1 MVVATLGKAAPAK
14 VPNLAIA
21 RAFASHPVR
30 ACHLGREIP
39 PLPGELGVSAG
50 LLGVEPLSWVAAA
63 TDIWKVTKAGRPPF
77 RRDEAFIVGMFA
89 LGASGFTFAFFI
101 RPPEDLF
108 GLVSVVLLSALSQR
122 LPVKLY
128 SDGQVSISFVGTLLA
143 ALLFGPT
150 GAVLAAASVA
160 LVSYSM
166 SDRQPKKLVFNFGH
180 NCLSAFLAGAVIV
193 AVGDAVAFAGPME
206 QLIVGASGAVV
217 LFAVDAWA
225 VSAIISLTSGRSLQS
240 AYRENFGWLL
250 PHYLVLGLV
259 AGGLAIVYSQLG
271 VAAILVLALPLLLSR
286 YSMEQFVE
294 RTRDN
299 VLRLEKSNDQLQH
312 AYVEIRDISDE
323 LSDAYTGT
331 LESLVTALDVRDQE
345 TRGHSVRVATHSL
358 DIARVL
364 GVYSEEELATI
375 YRGALMHDVGKIG
388 VPDGILLKP
397 AKLTDEEWEFM
408 RRHSA
413 LGYRILAQVPYLRPA
428 AKIVLAHHERW
439 DGDGYPRRLKGENI
453 PLGARI
459 FALADTYDAIISD
472 RPYRRGQTPDAALKE
487 ILRCAGTQFDPKV
500 IEAFEAAFPRWREED
515 PGADTHPLYLPSWK
529 RKASDAPGRAA
540 S

>member
-1 MVVATLGKAAPAK
+1 
-14 VPNLAIA
+14 
-21 RAFASHPVR
+21 
-30 ACHLGREIP
+30 
-39 PLPGELGVSAG
+39 
-50 LLGVEPLSWVAAA
+50 
-63 TDIWKVTKAGRPPF
+63 
-77 RRDEAFIVGMFA
+77 MFA
-89 LGASGFTFAFFI
+89 LGAIGFTGAFFI
-101 RPPEDLF
+101 SPQHDLF
-108 GLVSVVLLSALSQR
+108 GLACVVLLSALSER

-128 SDGQVSISFVGTLLA
+128 SDGQVSISFVGTLLSV
-143 ALLFGPT
+143 LLFGPA
-150 GAVLAAASVA
+150 GGVLAAASVA
-160 LVSYSM
+160 LVTYLM

-180 NCLSAFLAGAVIV
+180 NSLSAFLAGTAVVGLGGVLSFGDPVQPLLVGAAAAVI
-193 AVGDAVAFAGPME
+193 
-206 QLIVGASGAVV
+206 

-225 VSAIISLTSGRSLQS
+225 VSQIISMTSGRSLRS

-250 PHYLVLGLV
+250 PHYVVLGLV
-259 AGGLAIVYSQLG
+259 AGGLAIAYHQLG
-271 VAAILVLALPLLLSR
+271 VAAVLVLALPLLLSR
-286 YSMEQFVE
+286 YSIEQFVE

-312 AYVEIRDISDE
+312 AFVEIRDISEE
-323 LSDAYTGT
+323 LRDAYTGT

-358 DIARVL
+358 EIARML
-364 GVYSEEELATI
+364 GVYSEEELATV

-388 VPDGILLKP
+388 VPDAILLKP

-472 RPYRRGQTPDAALKE
+472 RPYRRGQTADAAMQE
-487 ILRCAGTQFDPKV
+487 ILRCAGTQFDPQV

-515 PGADTHPLYLPSWK
+515 PGAATQLLYLPSWEQK
-529 RKASDAPGRAA
+529 NSSPSGRAA